1 MMTLLFTLII
11 DRPPLGLSPKSK
23 DLGIFRPPLCNFAAG
38 LTDARHIH
46 VHVYMV
52 AAASARSPTLGTETP
67 ATASATSRAIEV
79 V

>member
-1 MMTLLFTLII
+1 MMTLLFTLIV

-46 VHVYMV
+46 VHVYG
-52 AAASARSPTLGTETP
+52 SGGK
-67 ATASATSRAIEV
+67 RAV
-79 V
+79 PDFGDGNAGNRQRN